1 MRFFFPDSQDQVAP
15 HFDFL
20 TEEHHVHRI
29 RQRDDRY
36 AHEVLTERPFDGL
49 LISKAI
55 VDGIGKGTGHY
66 NNSARGR
73 LYREQ
78 ARRFFRLHEEH
89 ADVVIMGDCGAFSYV
104 AEDDPPVTPADLI
117 NFYRQ
122 TELDWGVSPD
132 HIVFGF
138 VRAGADAD
146 ADDVAEWERRIDIT
160 VNNAAEF
167 LDLHARENCRFEPI
181 AVAHGWSAESYARS
195 VERLQTLGYQ
205 RIAMGGMVP
214 LRTVDILAALKEVS
228 GVKQSGVDL
237 HLLGV
242 TRPDEMQTFASLGVT
257 SFDSTSP
264 FRQAFKDA
272 TDNYYAP
279 DTTYVA
285 VKVPQVDGNAALKR
299 RISSGV
305 VDQRAAQTGERTCL
319 DLLRRYDRDEATCED
334 VLDALHDYSEL
345 AGLKPRHEE
354 YRRTL
359 GDRPWKSC
367 RCGICETVGIEVII
381 FRGSERNK
389 RRGFHNLAV
398 FRQWIAALG
407 FTSMRTTP
415 DGARA

>member
-1 MRFFFPDSQDQVAP
+1 MRFFFPDSQDQVDP
-15 HFDFL
+15 HFNFL

-66 NNSARGR
+66 NNAARGR
-73 LYREQ
+73 LYREH
-78 ARRFFRLHEEH
+78 ARRFFRLHEAH

-104 AEDDPPVTPADLI
+104 EEDDPPVTPADLI
-117 NFYRQ
+117 NFYRH

-138 VRAGADAD
+138 VRVGTAV
-146 ADDVAEWERRIDIT
+146 DVEAVTEWERRIEIT
-160 VNNAAEF
+160 VRNAAEF
-167 LDLHARENCRFEPI
+167 LDLHARANCAFAPI
-181 AVAHGWSAESYARS
+181 AVAHGWSAESYAGS
-195 VERLQTLGYQ
+195 VERLQELGYQ

-214 LRTVDILAALKEVS
+214 LRTVDILATLKEVA
-228 GVKQSGVDL
+228 GVKRPDVDL

-272 TDNYYAP
+272 TDNYYAS

-305 VDQRAAQTGERTCL
+305 VDQRAAQEGERNCL
-319 DLLRRYDRDEATCED
+319 DLLRRYDRDEATCEE
-334 VLDALHDYSEL
+334 VLEALHDYSEL
-345 AGLKPRHEE
+345 AGLKPRDEE

-367 RCGICETVGIEVII
+367 RCGICEAVGIEVII

-407 FTSMRTTP
+407 FASMRQTP
-415 DGARA
+415 DGA

>member
-1 MRFFFPDSQDQVAP
+1 MRFFFPDSQDQVDP
-15 HFDFL
+15 HFNFL

-66 NNSARGR
+66 NNAARGR
-73 LYREQ
+73 LYREH
-78 ARRFFRLHEEH
+78 ARRFFRLHEAH

-104 AEDDPPVTPADLI
+104 EEDDPPVTPADLI
-117 NFYRQ
+117 NFYRH

-138 VRAGADAD
+138 VRVGTAV
-146 ADDVAEWERRIDIT
+146 DVEAVTEWERRIEIT
-160 VNNAAEF
+160 VRNAAEF
-167 LDLHARENCRFEPI
+167 LDLHARENCTFAPI

-195 VERLQTLGYQ
+195 VERLQELGYQ

-214 LRTVDILAALKEVS
+214 LRTVDILATLKEVA
-228 GVKQSGVDL
+228 GVKRPDVDL

-272 TDNYYAP
+272 TDNYYAS

-305 VDQRAAQTGERTCL
+305 VDQRAAQEGERNCL
-319 DLLRRYDRDEATCED
+319 DLLRRYDRDEATCEE
-334 VLDALHDYSEL
+334 VLEALHDYSEL
-345 AGLKPRHEE
+345 AGLKPRDEE

-367 RCGICETVGIEVII
+367 RCGICEAVGIEVII

-389 RRGFHNLAV
+389 RRGFHNLAA

-407 FTSMRTTP
+407 FASMRQTP
-415 DGARA
+415 DGA